1 MSEVIGQTI
10 GEEQQIEQEWSNRSN
25 KRSGAT
31 SRTRGTKQQVA
42 HEEWSNKEEREQQV
56 KQEE

>member
-42 HEEWSNKEEREQQV
+42 HEEWSNKEEREQ
-56 KQEE
+56 